1 MGCRLR
7 GWPAG
12 VSLVALLGCNAYD
25 PDLLQE
31 FEGSSM
37 RPVQRNDA
45 APPCSRS
52 GSESCNGADDD
63 CDGKVDEGAESECLF
78 PHATSLC
85 VTPGECV
92 IVECAAGYADC
103 NRELSD
109 GCEQRA
115 SEIAC
120 GMCGKVC
127 PGSPEN
133 PRGGSTSRPDDGQS
147 SEDEDAGTG
156 MEPPACSPSDERCDD
171 LDNDCDGNTD
181 EGTVCAVAQ
190 CKSTAPSY
198 RGDACDQCVC
208 EQCPQ
213 LVALCQNHPD
223 ATWAQQCRALVECV
237 VIESRMG
244 TCQGT
249 DCYIAG
255 AGPCADETHTAAG
268 GSGPAAVAAACAGG
282 TAPPASAC
290 AGAVNYRDRCTTT
303 SCSSVCTQ

>member
-25 PDLLQE
+25 PDLIKE
-31 FEGSSM
+31 SEGSSM
-37 RPVQRNDA
+37 RPIERPDA
-45 APPCSRS
+45 APPCSSS
-52 GSESCNGADDD
+52 GTESCNAADDD
-63 CDGKVDEGAESECLF
+63 CDGRVDEGAERDCVF
-78 PHATSLC
+78 PHATSVC
-85 VTPGECV
+85 VTSGDCV
-92 IVECAAGYADC
+92 IVECAPAYADC

-109 GCEQRA
+109 GCEQRS
-115 SEIAC
+115 SEIEC

-127 PGSPEN
+127 PGSGEEP
-133 PRGGSTSRPDDGQS
+133 GGSTSSPNNGQS
-147 SEDEDAGTG
+147 GGDEDAGPG
-156 MEPPACSPSDERCDD
+156 IVEPPPCTPSDERCDD
-171 LDNDCDGNTD
+171 LDNDCDSNID

-190 CKSTAPSY
+190 CKDTLPSY

-223 ATWAQQCRALVECV
+223 ATWAQQCRALVQCV

-244 TCQGT
+244 NCNGN
-249 DCYIAG
+249 DCYMNG
-255 AGPCADETHTAAG
+255 SGPCAAETEAAAG
-268 GSGPAAVAAACAGG
+268 SGGVLVGCVGG

-303 SCSSVCTQ
+303 SCSAVCTQ